1 MEPERLYRMNYGAT
15 LTVDGGQPVAS
26 RRKDDLMISTILK
39 QLGTGSSKYESGS
52 AAADSAY
59 DIMSSLL
66 LGAAKL
72 IAGLGS

>member
-1 MEPERLYRMNYGAT
+1 MNDSAT

-26 RRKDDLMISTILK
+26 RRKVDLMISNILK
-39 QLGTGSSKYESGS
+39 QLGTGSSLYESGS

-59 DIMSSLL
+59 DIMSNLL
-66 LGAAKL
+66 LGAANL